1 MDDVESSTVD
11 VTLDASIKGTAA
23 LIESREAFKQGTRAT
38 GPLDEFAATQ
48 ETCIRNA
55 SVGAMATVEGMENS
69 AKKYAFNAA
78 PLKLTALRER
88 SGIDVADQEYAEED
102 KFEAVSKCQ
111 SGTVD
116 GAASTVDCHGVVR
129 SINVISCALTL

>member
-11 VTLDASIKGTAA
+11 MTLDASIKGTAA
-23 LIESREAFKQGTRAT
+23 LIESREAFKHGTSAA
-38 GPLDEFAATQ
+38 PLDEFAATQ
-48 ETCIRNA
+48 EICIRNA
-55 SVGAMATVEGMENS
+55 SVGATTTVDGMENS

-78 PLKLTALRER
+78 PLKLTAERER
-88 SGIDVADQEYAEED
+88 SGIDVAVHEYGDDD

-116 GAASTVDCHGVVR
+116 GAAKTVDCHGVVR
-129 SINVISCALTL
+129 SINVISSELTL